1 MAAWNDVHHLNGNKK
16 FFMVFSV
23 THDYGIEDSGVCFS
37 TTFEQLSLDV
47 PRVDIQFTPTQ
58 LIQLQNLFSPLLP
71 SDNGG
76 VDIYVNVR
84 QLMYLCISQCFSVC
98 TLHIFSQDS
107 YEELMYR

>member
-1 MAAWNDVHHLNGNKK
+1 MICASPQWQQEILHC
-16 FFMVFSV
+16 FSV
-23 THDYGIEDSGVCFS
+23 PHDYGIEDSGVCFS

-58 LIQLQNLFSPLLP
+58 LIQLQNLFSPLVP

-84 QLMYLCISQCFSVC
+84 Q
-98 TLHIFSQDS
+98 HIFDV
-107 YEELMYR
+107 LNV